1 MHLGNTKKELCYTL
15 LAHSVYSDFTAR
27 KYAANMFSN
36 HFIIFFLF
44 FFWYCTHFS
53 LSLTSFVTQQ
63 RRDLKKGINFLCGE
77 LFAECVAIMH
87 YQKPTPQED
96 VDNVMASI
104 LNLQDDML
112 SRVSHVEPGM
122 KAKDYFKKLRED
134 MLSHTDEIVEHI
146 KALL

>member
-1 MHLGNTKKELCYTL
+1 
-15 LAHSVYSDFTAR
+15 
-27 KYAANMFSN
+27 MFSD
-36 HFIIFFLF
+36 HFTIIFCPFI
-44 FFWYCTHFS
+44 WYCTHFS

-63 RRDLKKGINFLCGE
+63 TITVMAKRRDLKKGINFLCGE

-96 VDNVMASI
+96 VDNVMTSI